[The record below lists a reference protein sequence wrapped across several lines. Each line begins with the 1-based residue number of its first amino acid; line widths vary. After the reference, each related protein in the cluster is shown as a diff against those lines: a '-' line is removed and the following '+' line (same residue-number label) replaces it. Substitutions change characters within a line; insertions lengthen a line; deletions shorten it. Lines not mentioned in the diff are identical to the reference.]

1 MLALALPLGAWLLPV
16 AGGASA
22 PVVRLPDAAEH
33 CATSARLTVCSHA
46 DLGPED
52 PLSTTTAAVQ
62 ARADALQDALQDAVL
77 AEPSDAPDASSPLP
91 VMHTAPGCTGDGV
104 SGNRVQVVYALP
116 TGRTDRFSSLKGDL
130 VTFVA
135 RVDDVLQ
142 GSSALTGGDAA
153 VRWVTDSSCALSV
166 QKVPVSSA
174 AETSFDTM
182 TTELAAAGLTAKD
195 RKYLVLVDTPLRG
208 YCGIAQQYLDD
219 QPASTNANNGR
230 YPMFARVDTQ
240 CWGRPDHSTEA
251 HELVHTLGAVQRSA
265 PNSTAYGH
273 CTDESDLM
281 CYADGSGSV
290 MRSVCAAAGEEYL
303 DCRHDDY
310 FSSNP
315 SASSYLGTHWNTAR
329 SGFLTVPEPPTVTV
343 AAVDEVRGSP
353 FRLSAT
359 PVVRSGQTW
368 TLGWHLPDGCTVTTD
383 PSGTS
388 GSCPATMTDPLTVS
402 ATVTQRDG
410 QAVTVAAAVT
420 TDGVAVPPAPTPTPT
435 PTSSAAPTPTPTPT
449 ASTIPTS
456 PIAAAPP
463 APTTTSPTTGT
474 SGSPA
479 PTIATVTALRRTTV
493 SVALARSRVSS
504 GHRVRVSGQVR
515 LATSARPV
523 AGARAVLQVRSRSGA
538 WRTLVRTSAGSR
550 GGLHARVAADALPRR
565 ARTAVLRWSVAPTTS
580 TAGSV
585 SPRARVTLL
594 R

>member
-33 CATSARLTVCSHA
+33 CATSGRLTVCSHA

-116 TGRTDRFSSLKGDL
+116 SGRTDRFSSLKGDL

-195 RKYLVLVDTPLRG
+195 RKYLVLVDTPLHG

-219 QPASTNANNGR
+219 QPGSTNANNGR
-230 YPMFARVDTQ
+230 YPMYARVDAQ
-240 CWGRPDHSTEA
+240 CWGRADHSTEA
-251 HELVHTLGAVQRSA
+251 HELVHTLGGVQRSA

-383 PSGTS
+383 SSGTV
-388 GSCPATMTDPLTVS
+388 GKLPGDDDRPAHGLGHRDPAGRPGGDRGRGGDDRRCRRGTSPDAHPHADVRRGTDPDPHPDGIDDPDEPDRRGAAGPHDHQPDDRDLRLTGPDHRH
-402 ATVTQRDG
+402 RDG
-410 QAVTVAAAVT
+410 PPAH
-420 TDGVAVPPAPTPTPT
+420 DGVGRAGPQPGQLRPPGPGVRPGTAGDQRPAARRRPGGAPGPVP
-435 PTSSAAPTPTPTPT
+435 
-449 ASTIPTS
+449 
-456 PIAAAPP
+456 
-463 APTTTSPTTGT
+463 
-474 SGSPA
+474 
-479 PTIATVTALRRTTV
+479 LRR
-493 SVALARSRVSS
+493 VAHA
-504 GHRVRVSGQVR
+504 GPDVRR
-515 LATSARPV
+515 
-523 AGARAVLQVRSRSGA
+523 
-538 WRTLVRTSAGSR
+538 
-550 GGLHARVAADALPRR
+550 LPRR
-565 ARTAVLRWSVAPTTS
+565 PARQ
-580 TAGSV
+580 GGG
-585 SPRARVTLL
+585 
-594 R
+594 